1 MMQPD
6 IIRNRNATA
15 GLPVPDKL
23 TNSAVNISG
32 TNNGACR
39 RQVQLKR
46 IAFAPQHLDGI
57 GSRTGQAAPAQLPV
71 SSASV
76 EPDLDK
82 ERQKCATYH
91 GADGREDERRQR
103 ALPAVRLQYGMAGP
117 LWIVMDGDGLSAV
130 VRARGFF
137 REFAQA
143 IDRGAAPIRLGAY
156 KVALVD
162 FVGVAQIDLVAMDL
176 ANDRLVVIA
185 LVLDGLLDHVSGDN
199 DAGRGRP
206 PHAGAGQL
214 PAAKECDDAADSAE
228 QRDNRQREDE
238 QRHPLA

>member
-32 TNNGACR
+32 TNNGACS

-103 ALPAVRLQYGMAGP
+103 ALPAVRPRYALPRP
-117 LWIVMDGDGLSAV
+117 LWSLSNV
-130 VRARGFF
+130 TGFPP
-137 REFAQA
+137 AQ
-143 IDRGAAPIRLGAY
+143 
-156 KVALVD
+156 
-162 FVGVAQIDLVAMDL
+162 
-176 ANDRLVVIA
+176 
-185 LVLDGLLDHVSGDN
+185 
-199 DAGRGRP
+199 RP
-206 PHAGAGQL
+206 P
-214 PAAKECDDAADSAE
+214 
-228 QRDNRQREDE
+228 
-238 QRHPLA
+238 